1 MAKRLHQRILLL
13 QEESE
18 NPRAVKIGPSCPLGL
33 SQSEPRIRFIL
44 PAHGASHIMK
54 LLKDSRMFHILW
66 CSSGYNYFIIF
77 ISILNVLNLASN
89 KMLLFNICYFLFYVL

>member
-1 MAKRLHQRILLL
+1 M
-13 QEESE
+13 
-18 NPRAVKIGPSCPLGL
+18 
-33 SQSEPRIRFIL
+33 
-44 PAHGASHIMK
+44 MK

-89 KMLLFNICYFLFYVL
+89 KMLLFNICYFLFLCIMEQLFPVGQRREMRFRIYSYRNAGNGSFN

>member
-1 MAKRLHQRILLL
+1 
-13 QEESE
+13 
-18 NPRAVKIGPSCPLGL
+18 
-33 SQSEPRIRFIL
+33 
-44 PAHGASHIMK
+44 MK

-89 KMLLFNICYFLFYVL
+89 KMLLFNIFFFVLCIIEQLFPVGQRREMRFRIYSYRNAGNGSFN

>member
-1 MAKRLHQRILLL
+1 
-13 QEESE
+13 
-18 NPRAVKIGPSCPLGL
+18 
-33 SQSEPRIRFIL
+33 
-44 PAHGASHIMK
+44 MK

-89 KMLLFNICYFLFYVL
+89 KMLLFNICYFCVMYYRAVISSGTEEGDEV

>member
-1 MAKRLHQRILLL
+1 
-13 QEESE
+13 
-18 NPRAVKIGPSCPLGL
+18 
-33 SQSEPRIRFIL
+33 
-44 PAHGASHIMK
+44 MK

-89 KMLLFNICYFLFYVL
+89 KMLLFNLLFFVLCIIEQLFPVGQRRQMRFRIYSYRNAGNGSFN

>member
-1 MAKRLHQRILLL
+1 M
-13 QEESE
+13 
-18 NPRAVKIGPSCPLGL
+18 
-33 SQSEPRIRFIL
+33 
-44 PAHGASHIMK
+44 MK

-89 KMLLFNICYFLFYVL
+89 KMLLFNICYFLFYGAVISSGTEEGDEV

>member
-1 MAKRLHQRILLL
+1 M
-13 QEESE
+13 
-18 NPRAVKIGPSCPLGL
+18 
-33 SQSEPRIRFIL
+33 
-44 PAHGASHIMK
+44 MK

-89 KMLLFNICYFLFYVL
+89 KMLLLNICYFLLCIVLWSSYFQWDRGGR